1 MLCVGKLKFI
11 LDESIDYYKQ
21 NQSNTNERSSER
33 TDRLQE
39 MELRRR
45 IAVEKE
51 LERTN
56 EIRGWKA
63 IFDNTD
69 TLLIYSC
76 ILGIKVVH
84 VGSGVCVRVFG
95 KDEGTRFIE
104 ISLYQ
109 GEFQLSMVEIKHF
122 GLGIRL
128 KMSIVQ

>member
-1 MLCVGKLKFI
+1 MKFI

-21 NQSNTNERSSER
+21 NQSSTNESSSEK
-33 TDRLQE
+33 TNRLQD

-56 EIRGWKA
+56 EIRGWIA
-63 IFDNTD
+63 IFDNTN

-76 ILGIKVVH
+76 MLGVKVVH
-84 VGSGVCVRVFG
+84 VGSGICIKVLG
-95 KDEGTRFIE
+95 KDEGMRFLY

-109 GEFQLSMVEIKHF
+109 GV
-122 GLGIRL
+122 
-128 KMSIVQ
+128 